1 MAPPLSRLPSRLQ
14 SANLTYDE
22 LLRVA
27 EDLLYE
33 ALPPARASVDALL
46 SVRNPLPEWA
56 VISVLV
62 STDLIPC
69 LFASLERQD
78 CAVACVCKAWRQGW
92 ADTAA
97 QRRELRIG
105 RQLGELNFVLRGDS
119 VLAAHPSGEWLAI
132 TRSSDIR
139 LVDPAMRTLKAI
151 PTFKVTDVAV
161 SDDFIY
167 TTHTASPYIK
177 SYNARPP
184 FAPVW
189 EYTSEEEGGIF
200 RPCLGP
206 NGMLYAIMFPSDYE
220 DGGQDEVLAFDA
232 GTLELRLRF
241 GGDKFKG
248 ETYGMALVGEELYV
262 GDRTAWSVHVFSLA
276 GEHLRELFG
285 DWREPKYLLH
295 VNGRLYLSEQD
306 DEIDEEA
313 EYGEWSQER
322 KEAGRR
328 VFVLTLE
335 GQTLQVW
342 KAPGGADVRGMG
354 VFQNELM
361 VATGSSSSYAE
372 PLLASTYLM
381 SLAGI

>member
-1 MAPPLSRLPSRLQ
+1 
-14 SANLTYDE
+14 
-22 LLRVA
+22 
-27 EDLLYE
+27 
-33 ALPPARASVDALL
+33 
-46 SVRNPLPEWA
+46 
-56 VISVLV
+56 
-62 STDLIPC
+62 
-69 LFASLERQD
+69 
-78 CAVACVCKAWRQGW
+78 
-92 ADTAA
+92 
-97 QRRELRIG
+97 
-105 RQLGELNFVLRGDS
+105 
-119 VLAAHPSGEWLAI
+119 
-132 TRSSDIR
+132 
-139 LVDPAMRTLKAI
+139 
-151 PTFKVTDVAV
+151 
-161 SDDFIY
+161 
-167 TTHTASPYIK
+167 
-177 SYNARPP
+177 
-184 FAPVW
+184 
-189 EYTSEEEGGIF
+189 
-200 RPCLGP
+200 
-206 NGMLYAIMFPSDYE
+206 MLYAILYAIYHG
-220 DGGQDEVLAFDA
+220 DGEQDEVVAFDTP
-232 GTLELRLRF
+232 TLELRLRF
-241 GGDKFKG
+241 GGDKFK
-248 ETYGMALVGEELYV
+248 EEAYGMFKSDACGMAVVGGELYV

-361 VATGSSSSYAE
+361 VATGSSSYAE